1 MHLVSCPAPSAW
13 DGRAE
18 RLWYVPP
25 VLLLGLTGGIGSGKS
40 TVSAELARRGAI
52 VIDADLV
59 VRELQSPGGAV
70 LGAMVEHFG
79 DRILHHDGTLN
90 RQVVADIVFNDA
102 EELKALNAIVHP
114 KVGEEIDARIAAR
127 RDTDDIVILDVPL
140 LVESKAYETEGI
152 IVVDTD
158 PEIAVQR
165 LVEFR
170 GFDADDARARMA
182 LQATREQRREVA
194 AYVVPNDGT
203 EAELMERIDELWEWI
218 VAKRDATAVR

>member
-1 MHLVSCPAPSAW
+1 M
-13 DGRAE
+13 
-18 RLWYVPP
+18 
-25 VLLLGLTGGIGSGKS
+25 LLLGLTGGIGSGKS

-70 LGAMVEHFG
+70 LAAMVEHFG
-79 DRILHHDGTLN
+79 NNILADDGTLN
-90 RQVVADIVFNDA
+90 RQAVADIVFNDP
-102 EELKALNAIVHP
+102 EQLKALNAIVHP
-114 KVGEEIDARIAAR
+114 KVGEEIDSRIEAQ
-127 RDTDDIVILDVPL
+127 RDTDNVVILDVPL

-170 GFDADDARARMA
+170 GFNADDARARMK
-182 LQATREQRREVA
+182 LQATREERRAVA
-194 AYVVPNDGT
+194 AFIVPNDGT
-203 EAELMERIDELWEWI
+203 QEELLAHIEECWAWI
-218 VAKRDATAVR
+218 QSKRNDAD

>member
-1 MHLVSCPAPSAW
+1 M
-13 DGRAE
+13 
-18 RLWYVPP
+18 
-25 VLLLGLTGGIGSGKS
+25 LLLGLTGGIGSGKS

-70 LGAMVEHFG
+70 LAAMVEHFG
-79 DRILHHDGTLN
+79 DGILAEDGTLN
-90 RQVVADIVFNDA
+90 RQAVADIVFNDP
-102 EELKALNAIVHP
+102 EQLKALNAIVHP
-114 KVGEEIDARIAAR
+114 KVGEEIDGRIDAQR
-127 RDTDDIVILDVPL
+127 ETDNVVILDVPL

-170 GFDADDARARMA
+170 GFNADDARARMK
-182 LQATREQRREVA
+182 LQATREERRAVA
-194 AYVVPNDGT
+194 AFIVPNDGSQ
-203 EAELMERIDELWEWI
+203 EDLMGHIDECWTWI
-218 VAKRDATAVR
+218 QSKRNAD

>member
-1 MHLVSCPAPSAW
+1 M
-13 DGRAE
+13 
-18 RLWYVPP
+18 
-25 VLLLGLTGGIGSGKS
+25 LLLGLTGGIGSGKS

-70 LGAMVEHFG
+70 LAAMVEHFG
-79 DRILHHDGTLN
+79 DGILADDGTLN
-90 RQVVADIVFNDA
+90 RQAVADIVFNDP
-102 EELKALNAIVHP
+102 EQLKALNAIVHP
-114 KVGEEIDARIAAR
+114 KVGEEIDGRIEAQ
-127 RDTDDIVILDVPL
+127 RDTDNVVILDVPL

-170 GFDADDARARMA
+170 GFNADDARARMK
-182 LQATREQRREVA
+182 LQATREERRAVA
-194 AYVVPNDGT
+194 AFIVPNDGT
-203 EAELMERIDELWEWI
+203 QEELMVHIDECWDWI
-218 VAKRDATAVR
+218 QSKRNAD